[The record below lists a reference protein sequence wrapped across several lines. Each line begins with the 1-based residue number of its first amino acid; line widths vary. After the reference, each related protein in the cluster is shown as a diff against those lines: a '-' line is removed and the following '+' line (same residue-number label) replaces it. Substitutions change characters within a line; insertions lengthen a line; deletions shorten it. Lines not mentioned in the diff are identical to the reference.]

1 MFLFDRVKPFK
12 PLTRVA
18 KAPQTLAPDT
28 APRASS
34 DIPLSTT
41 IRLDFVPELME
52 AAKQH
57 MDLFNAI
64 CKQLDI
70 NGSSTLGGT
79 FFLGLSEEGRLFSAK
94 KSTVMGVL
102 QAASIGLLHDFTQA
116 CTNLLDRHDVDSA
129 TRQQFEQSTIQLLA
143 LARQKKAEFTQ
154 K

>member
-1 MFLFDRVKPFK
+1 MFDRVKPFK

-41 IRLDFVPELME
+41 IRLEFVPELME
-52 AAKQH
+52 AAEKH

-64 CKQLDI
+64 CNQLDI

-79 FFLGLSEEGRLFSAK
+79 FFLGLSKEGRLFSAK
-94 KSTVMGVL
+94 ESTYLRVFQG
-102 QAASIGLLHDFTQA
+102 AFIGLLHDFTQA

-143 LARQKKAEFTQ
+143 LARQKTAEFTQ
-154 K
+154 Q